1 MAVTATRKV
10 SIEKFKATKGIKVI
24 HNRTSK
30 KTGRNYFITEDE
42 EFVGMELP
50 DFDKTKPVFVITFLD
65 GETSETWNAVGNS
78 MEMTNNYS
86 LQG

>member
-1 MAVTATRKV
+1 MAIVATKKIG
-10 SIEKFKATKGIKVI
+10 IEKFKASKNISKI

-50 DFDKTKPVFVITFLD
+50 DFDRTKPIFVITFLD
-65 GETSETWNAVGNS
+65 DETLETWNAVGNS
-78 MEMTNNYS
+78 IEMTNNYS
-86 LQG
+86 L